1 MQFYGEEVMR
11 LVKTL
16 YEVCDELKITRRMVQ
31 GYENAG
37 LVSPFL
43 YSLGNTENSV
53 QEFSEVFDLSRDIL
67 AQSC

>member
-1 MQFYGEEVMR
+1 MK

-43 YSLGNTENSV
+43 Y
-53 QEFSEVFDLSRDIL
+53 LSIV
-67 AQSC
+67 

>member
-1 MQFYGEEVMR
+1 MR